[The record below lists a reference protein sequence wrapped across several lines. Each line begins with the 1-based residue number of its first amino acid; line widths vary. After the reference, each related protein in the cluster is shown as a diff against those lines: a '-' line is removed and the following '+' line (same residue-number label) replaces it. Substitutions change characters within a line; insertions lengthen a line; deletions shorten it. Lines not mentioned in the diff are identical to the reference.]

1 MEDVSGR
8 VLVRRWFV
16 PLAVVIFVALLA
28 GCDFPRD
35 PMGTLDRVRGGT
47 LRVGVADHEPW
58 ARLEDGEASGAE
70 VELAREFAGE
80 LGAEVT
86 FVKGT
91 VPELLEAAREGEV
104 DLVIGGLTATDPGVR
119 EQKEAA
125 ITAPYLTLRPLV
137 GAPPGTAL
145 EDVSGREVAVESV
158 GRTAA
163 LLKEEGAIPVR
174 VKDPATAEMP
184 VAGYHWQLEE
194 WGMEPTGIELPKE
207 EHVMAVPLGENG
219 WLVELERFL
228 RSHRREARELLRE
241 ESSG

>member
-1 MEDVSGR
+1 M
-8 VLVRRWFV
+8 
-16 PLAVVIFVALLA
+16 AVIIFVVMLA

-47 LRVGVADHEPW
+47 LRVGVADYEPW
-58 ARLEDGEASGAE
+58 ARMEDGEASGTE

-80 LGAEVT
+80 LGAKVT
-86 FVKGT
+86 FVEGT
-91 VPELLEAAREGEV
+91 VPELLEAARQGEV

-119 EQKEAA
+119 EQKEAS

-137 GAPPGTAL
+137 GVPPGASL
-145 EDVSGREVAVESV
+145 EDVSGREVAVENV
-158 GRTAA
+158 GGTAA

-174 VKDPATAEMP
+174 LKDPATADMP
-184 VAGYHWQLEE
+184 VAAYRWQLEE

-207 EHVMAVPLGENG
+207 EHIMAVPLGEND

-228 RSHRREARELLRE
+228 RSHRREAKELLRE
-241 ESSG
+241 ESLR